1 MWPRFQFSFLSF
13 CSQLRFTSKALVGT
27 SLPSFSRSQAT
38 MLTVPQPLC
47 SFTFSSTTFN
57 FNIAS
62 SYDRLTAFIS
72 SPLITMRPSIVAC
85 ALLALA
91 ASPTLAAPIVL
102 VRENNDT
109 GTNMTTVCTNCSTSK
124 VLPTEFYIPFEEL
137 VALQNPTSSENLP
150 QYTGLGIGPAA
161 EVLRKVREDPLEDSD
176 YASEAQKRD
185 EDYLVALLQALNS
198 RSNDIFNRR

>member
-1 MWPRFQFSFLSF
+1 
-13 CSQLRFTSKALVGT
+13 
-27 SLPSFSRSQAT
+27 
-38 MLTVPQPLC
+38 
-47 SFTFSSTTFN
+47 
-57 FNIAS
+57 
-62 SYDRLTAFIS
+62 
-72 SPLITMRPSIVAC
+72 MRPSIVAC

-137 VALQNPTSSENLP
+137 VALQNPTSSEILP

-161 EVLRKVREDPLEDSD
+161 EVLRKAREDSLEDSD